1 MLGMLAIARSLLV
14 RVGFV
19 GALLAAPPFAPLTL
33 SALPS
38 ATLAPQD
45 SSSSAERWA
54 EGVGEKLA
62 AGEYD
67 AAFELAQRALEF
79 HPDDARL
86 TTQAFRAALESGER
100 ALAAWYGELSLEQ
113 WAELVDPAA
122 KTPPPEPAE
131 IAAELAV
138 LDPLERKG
146 ESILA
151 EYRSALLEAGRA
163 ASKRKLFVNAVDLLT
178 RARALGA
185 GPAAEA
191 ELAKIYDNKQAV
203 AALLATGLDV
213 PLRAK
218 KSRKSADAIAK
229 EDAARREW
237 EKAYEIKGDNYT
249 VRTNMGAH
257 MAESIS
263 SAMEQVNRFYRKVFK
278 VRERGGNTARVTV
291 SVYKS
296 REEFERY
303 EKLDEEDKNV
313 LAFFVPGQN
322 RVAAYDLRE
331 HGYAIGELWSTLF
344 HEASHQ
350 FTHLVS
356 ADLIPGWLNEGTASY
371 FEGARLLPN
380 GTVETNLIPDERLL
394 YLKLALDEGSPT
406 LMDVVSY
413 YKPGSYDGEYY
424 PFGWGLVYF
433 FLNYEDERSRRVYAP
448 LYQDYMAAYGSGGK
462 HDVVGRFVEYFV
474 TKAKQPGVNTFE
486 QFEARWKAWIG
497 ELHALHFGDASKADV
512 LIERA
517 RRQSANGESEA
528 AEESYRW
535 ALRKRPGDAVAQL
548 ELGELLAARKA
559 TDAALYYYRNALAAE
574 RRSSA
579 AESNGAARAAAG
591 ATKLDESL
599 SKALRAAEDKL
610 FAACEASAAA
620 YFEKEFPH
628 IGLRLLERASEASGG
643 AARLRE
649 LAARLASQAELD
661 VRRWRRPVI
670 DSELS
675 HWEAG
680 EGFKRDGEALFGQS
694 PKVSFAKWRE
704 ETPAS
709 YRVEL
714 TLRSVELDDDGF
726 VALTFGERDA
736 GLCYFGFGG
745 DGVLELGR
753 LRKKW
758 EPLEPIGLLPPQAR
772 EKLALAIE
780 VGPQECVFFVEE
792 REVLRRALSSDEI
805 SGRVGVVI
813 QGGSAGFSDLRVKY

>member
-1 MLGMLAIARSLLV
+1 MLALARSM
-14 RVGFV
+14 FV
-19 GALLAAPPFAPLTL
+19 GALLAAPPFAPLH
-33 SALPS
+33 
-38 ATLAPQD
+38 ATARAAAAPAATRQD
-45 SSSSAERWA
+45 ASSSAERWA
-54 EGVGEKLA
+54 EAVGEKLA

-67 AAFELAQRALEF
+67 EAFELAQRALEF

-100 ALAAWYGELSLEQ
+100 ALALWYGELALEQ
-113 WAELVDPAA
+113 WSESVDPTA

-131 IAAELAV
+131 ILGELTV
-138 LDPLERKG
+138 LDPLERTG
-146 ESILA
+146 EKILA
-151 EYRSALLEAGRA
+151 EYRTALLEAGRA
-163 ASKRKLFVNAVDLLT
+163 ASKRKLYVNAVDLLT

-185 GPAAEA
+185 GAAES
-191 ELAKIYDNKQAV
+191 ELAKIYENKQAV

-218 KSRKSADAIAK
+218 KSKKSAEAIAK

-237 EKAYEIKGDNYT
+237 DNAYEIKGDNYT
-249 VRTNMGAH
+249 VRTNMGAQ

-291 SVYKS
+291 NVYKS
-296 REEFERY
+296 REEFDRI

-394 YLKLALDEGSPT
+394 YLKRSLDRGQPT
-406 LMDVVSY
+406 LKDVVSY
-413 YKPGSYDGEYY
+413 YQPGSYDGEYY

-433 FLNYEDERSRRVYAP
+433 FLNYEDERSTRVYAP

-474 TKAKQPGVNTFE
+474 TKAKQPGVTTFE
-486 QFEARWKAWIG
+486 QFEARWKAWIE

-512 LIERA
+512 LIDRA
-517 RRQSANGESEA
+517 RRQLSNGQSEA

-548 ELGELLAARKA
+548 ELGELLRSRKA
-559 TDAALYYYRNALAAE
+559 TDAALYYYRNALVAE
-574 RRSSA
+574 RRASA
-579 AESNGAARAAAG
+579 DETPGAARAAAG
-591 ATKLDESL
+591 ASKLDESL
-599 SKALRAAEDKL
+599 SKLLRAADEKL
-610 FAACEASAAA
+610 FAACEQSCSA
-620 YFEKEFPH
+620 YFEKEFPQV
-628 IGLRLLERASEASGG
+628 GLRLLDRARAASGD
-643 AARLRE
+643 AAQLRE
-649 LAARLASQAELD
+649 LARRLTDESGTD

-670 DSELS
+670 DNELTN
-675 HWEAG
+675 WEAG
-680 EGFKRDGEALFGQS
+680 PSFKRDDEALFGKS
-694 PKVSFAKWRE
+694 SRVSFAKWRAE
-704 ETPAS
+704 APES
-709 YRVEL
+709 FRVEV
-714 TLRSVELDDDGF
+714 TLRSVDLDEGGF
-726 VALTFGERDA
+726 VALTFGEREA
-736 GLCYFGFGG
+736 GLCYFGFGDSG
-745 DGVLELGR
+745 LLEVGR

-758 EPLEPIGLLPPQAR
+758 ETIETIGLLPPDAF
-772 EKLALAIE
+772 EELELAIE
-780 VGPQECVFFVEE
+780 VAPQECVFFVRGKEL
-792 REVLRRALSSDEI
+792 LRRPVASGETA
-805 SGRVGVVI
+805 GRVGVVI
-813 QGGSAGFSDLRVKY
+813 QDGSAGFRDLRVKF